1 MDLRALRYFAAIVE
15 HGSLTR
21 AAEAL
26 RIAQP
31 ALSAHLKRLEEEF
44 GCALAARTARGI
56 IPTEAGRRLA
66 QGAAQMLADA
76 ERLRDAVRGVEAT
89 PAGPAVIGVP
99 TTFGPAVTVP
109 LALTMRRRYPAVRLR
124 VVEGL
129 SGHMLEW
136 LRDGV
141 VDAALLFAADDVAGL
156 VQEELA
162 RERLRLVG
170 RRDDPFFAGRKTVR
184 LAEIPELPLIL
195 PGRPHGVREEAE
207 RAALIARRPLNV
219 VLEIDALEQIKT
231 LVAEGEGCTIL
242 SGRVA
247 ARGPDAHRLSSL
259 PIVAPEILRAIHL
272 AWAADRPL
280 SAAARAAVAVLRSLP
295 IDADLEP
302 AG

>member
-1 MDLRALRYFAAIVE
+1 MDLRSLRYFAAIVE

-31 ALSAHLKRLEEEF
+31 ALSQHLKRLEEEF
-44 GCALAARTARGI
+44 GCRLLARTPRGVVA
-56 IPTEAGRRLA
+56 TESGRRLA
-66 QGAAQMLADA
+66 QGAAQLLDAADH
-76 ERLRDAVRGVEAT
+76 LRDAVRGMAAT

-99 TTFGPAVTVP
+99 TTFGPTVTAP
-109 LALTMRRRYPAVRLR
+109 LALEVRRLYPAVRLR

-136 LRDGV
+136 LRNGA
-141 VDAALLFAADDVAGL
+141 VDAALLFGVDEAPGL
-156 VQEELA
+156 VREELA
-162 RERLRLVG
+162 KERLRLVG
-170 RRDDPFFAGRKTVR
+170 RRDDPFFSGRDSVR
-184 LAEIPELPLIL
+184 LAEIPALPLVL

-219 VLEIDALEQIKT
+219 AMEIDALEQIKT
-231 LVAEGEGCTIL
+231 LVAEGVGYTIL

-247 ARGPDAHRLSSL
+247 AHGPDAARLTGL
-259 PIVAPEILRAIHL
+259 PIIEPEIIRAIHL

-280 SAAARAAVAVLRSLP
+280 SHAARAVVDLLRRMPLNVT
-295 IDADLEP
+295 D
-302 AG
+302 